1 MRNIYIIARKKKV
14 HLKISQKSKKIPVPE
29 FLFSKVESFIK
40 KETLAQVLSC
50 EFCKIFK
57 NTFFY
62 RTPVGDYFCT

>member
-14 HLKISQKSKKIPVPE
+14 HLKISQNQKKYLCQS
-29 FLFSKVESFIK
+29 FFFSKVESFIK